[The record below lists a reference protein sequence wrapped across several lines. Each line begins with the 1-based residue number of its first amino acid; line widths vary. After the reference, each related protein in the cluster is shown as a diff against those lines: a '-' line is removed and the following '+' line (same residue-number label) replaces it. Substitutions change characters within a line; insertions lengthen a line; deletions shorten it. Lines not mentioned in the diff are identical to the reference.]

1 MIPDFSFKINRMK
14 ILKSLITLTFLLNL
28 SLNAQQTITL
38 DECQQLA
45 KANYPLIKR
54 TALIEQTRD
63 YKVENASKGWLP
75 QINVIAQA
83 TYQNEVTQLPINIPN
98 MSVEPLSKDQ
108 YKIYADVQQTVYDG
122 GMITNQKKIAQI
134 QSETEVQKNE
144 VELNKLEERINQ
156 IYFGILQSQEQLQ
169 QTDLTKNDLE
179 NGLKK
184 AEAQFQYGTILRSQ
198 VDVLK
203 AQIISLEQRKI
214 ELQSLRKNFIN
225 MLAVF
230 IKKNIEEQTL
240 FRKPEKLLLTE
251 ENNRAELKVFD
262 LQQKILETQ
271 KDIIESKNLP
281 KLGAFFQGGYG
292 KPGFNML
299 RNEFDLFYIG
309 GARLQIPITGFYTKK
324 NEIALLDT
332 QQQDVEIQKENF
344 VFNQK
349 FSTIQNNGDLEK
361 LQKLIDKD
369 SELIALR
376 QSIKKASLAQL
387 ENGVISTSD
396 YLREVNAEEQA
407 RIQKVLH
414 ETQFLL
420 TQYNLKAHLSQ

>member
-54 TALIEQTRD
+54 NALIEKTRD
-63 YKVENASKGWLP
+63 YTVENASKGWLP

-108 YKIYADVQQTVYDG
+108 YKIYADIQQTVYDG
-122 GMITNQKKIAQI
+122 GMISNQKKIAQI

>member
-14 ILKSLITLTFLLNL
+14 ILKSLITLTFLLNI

-54 TALIEQTRD
+54 NALIEKTRD
-63 YKVENASKGWLP
+63 YTVENASKGWLP
-75 QINVIAQA
+75 QINVIGQA

-108 YKIYADVQQTVYDG
+108 YKIYADIQQTVYDG
-122 GMITNQKKIAQI
+122 GMISNQKKIAQI

-156 IYFGILQSQEQLQ
+156 IYFGILQSQEQLL
-169 QTDLTKNDLE
+169 QTEITENDLE

-184 AEAQFQYGTILRSQ
+184 AEAQLQYGAILRSQ

>member
-1 MIPDFSFKINRMK
+1 MK

-54 TALIEQTRD
+54 NALIEKTRD
-63 YKVENASKGWLP
+63 YTVENASKGWLP

-108 YKIYADVQQTVYDG
+108 YKIYADIQQTVYDG
-122 GMITNQKKIAQI
+122 GMISNQKKIAQI

>member
-54 TALIEQTRD
+54 SPLIEKTRD
-63 YKVENASKGWLP
+63 YTVENASKGWLP
-75 QINVIAQA
+75 HINVTGQA

-108 YKIYADVQQTVYDG
+108 YKIYADIQQTVYDG
-122 GMITNQKKIAQI
+122 GMISNQKKIAQI

-230 IKKNIEEQTL
+230 IKKNIDEQTV
-240 FRKPEKLLLTE
+240 FQKPEKLLLTE
-251 ENNRAELKVFD
+251 ANNRAELRVFD

-271 KDIIESKNLP
+271 KEIIESKNLP

-309 GARLQIPITGFYTKK
+309 GIRLQIPITGFYTKK
-324 NEIALLDT
+324 NELSLLDN
-332 QQQDVEIQKENF
+332 QQQDLEIQRENF
-344 VFNQK
+344 LFNQN
-349 FSTIQNNGDLEK
+349 FSNIQNNGDLEK

-369 SELIALR
+369 NELIALR

-387 ENGVISTSD
+387 ENGVITTSD

-407 RIQKVLH
+407 RIEKILH
-414 ETQFLL
+414 ETQYLL
-420 TQYNLKAHLSQ
+420 TQYNLKAQLSQ